1 MIKTETDESMKYV
14 FNRERNNYELPH
26 MASCKTIRALR
37 DVISFDSQ
45 KPLEPQCM
53 VFEWMD
59 QDLRTVPYS
68 KFRSKPE
75 LPRVIARSVLETLAF
90 LKETYG
96 AFHSGIIPQ
105 ILPTQAKNLTDFID
119 INPNNILLSN
129 VDRACPVV
137 KVGDLGNSKMAFI
150 YLPNGTK
157 RNTVLREGYDDT
169 RIQSLPT
176 RAPEVWRGLGC
187 FHSSDV
193 WSLGATV
200 ISLPTKPHY

>member
-1 MIKTETDESMKYV
+1 MSKLQVTVGQILKGRNGLYEVIEALKTNTVFKAAILGSTSEKIPPGAQQLAVIKTETDESMKYV

-37 DVISFDSQ
+37 DVIGFDSQ

-96 AFHSGIIPQ
+96 AFHS
-105 ILPTQAKNLTDFID
+105 D

-129 VDRACPVV
+129 VDTTPIV
-137 KVGDLGNSKMAFI
+137 KVADLGNSKTAFI
-150 YLPNGTK
+150 
-157 RNTVLREGYDDT
+157 
-169 RIQSLPT
+169 
-176 RAPEVWRGLGC
+176 
-187 FHSSDV
+187 
-193 WSLGATV
+193 
-200 ISLPTKPHY
+200 